1 MPTKEIKLDSKKLQ
15 VFKIRNR
22 GGYAA
27 IYQSN
32 LTEGRTSAQAVSRM
46 LKAVSRKP
54 KKK

>member
-1 MPTKEIKLDSKKLQ
+1 MPKKEIKLDSKKLQ

-27 IYQSN
+27 VYRNN

-46 LKAVSRKP
+46 LKAVGRKP

>member
-1 MPTKEIKLDSKKLQ
+1 MPKKESKLDAKKLK

-27 IYQSN
+27 VYQHN
-32 LTEGRTSAQAVSRM
+32 LTEGRTSAQAISRM
-46 LKAVSRKP
+46 LKAVARKP

>member
-1 MPTKEIKLDSKKLQ
+1 MPKKEIKLDLKKLQ

-27 IYQSN
+27 VCQSN
-32 LTEGRTSAQAVSRM
+32 LTEGRTAAQAISRM
-46 LKAVSRKP
+46 LKAVARKP